1 MENSEAAVKGPEM
14 HTRNW
19 LLVMV
24 VDVFILVELA
34 AAMYVAS
41 VHPDD
46 FELMFM
52 KSFFG
57 MLSPTLVVSFLAK
70 RMLRRAPEQV
80 LSSMKQSR
88 PWPRTDRSK
97 ST

>member
-1 MENSEAAVKGPEM
+1 MREPAAAPRQRGMRRVVMENSEEVKEPEM
-14 HTRNW
+14 NTRSW
-19 LLVMV
+19 LLVIV
-24 VDVFILVELA
+24 VDVLILVELA

-57 MLSPTLVVSFLAK
+57 MLVPTLVLSFLAK

-80 LSSMKQSR
+80 LS
-88 PWPRTDRSK
+88 
-97 ST
+97 

>member
-1 MENSEAAVKGPEM
+1 MKDVEAVKGPEM
-14 HTRNW
+14 NTRNW
-19 LLVMV
+19 LLVIV
-24 VDVFILVELA
+24 VDVIILVELA

-57 MLSPTLVVSFLAK
+57 MLVPTLTLSFLAK
-70 RMLRRAPEQV
+70 RMLRRAPER
-80 LSSMKQSR
+80 LMS
-88 PWPRTDRSK
+88 
-97 ST
+97 

>member
-1 MENSEAAVKGPEM
+1 MRRAVMENSEEVKGPEM
-14 HTRNW
+14 KARNW
-19 LLVMV
+19 LLVIA
-24 VDVFILVELA
+24 VDVLILVELA

-41 VHPDD
+41 VYPDE

-57 MLSPTLVVSFLAK
+57 MLIPTLALSFLVK

-80 LSSMKQSR
+80 LS
-88 PWPRTDRSK
+88 
-97 ST
+97 

>member
-1 MENSEAAVKGPEM
+1 MRRAV
-14 HTRNW
+14 
-19 LLVMV
+19 V
-24 VDVFILVELA
+24 VDVLILVEVA

-57 MLSPTLVVSFLAK
+57 MLIPTLVVSFLAK

-80 LSSMKQSR
+80 VS
-88 PWPRTDRSK
+88 
-97 ST
+97 

>member
-1 MENSEAAVKGPEM
+1 MENSEAIKEPEM
-14 HTRNW
+14 NTRNW

-24 VDVFILVELA
+24 VDVLILVELA

-41 VHPDD
+41 AHSDD

-57 MLSPTLVVSFLAK
+57 MLIPTLVLAFLAK

-80 LSSMKQSR
+80 MS
-88 PWPRTDRSK
+88 
-97 ST
+97 